1 MIANV
6 FENYWNIFLETY
18 KLDPARFLTLPGIA
32 WQAAFKKTKA
42 KLDLLA
48 DIDRLIL
55 LEIVIKVRICY
66 VIDGYAN
73 ANNKYIKNHDK
84 KEPLYLKY
92 WDVNNLFKWTISQR
106 LL

>member
-55 LEIVIKVRICY
+55 LEIVIKVIICY
-66 VIDGYAN
+66 VIDGYAST
-73 ANNKYIKNHDK
+73 NNKYIKNHDK
-84 KEPLYLKY
+84 KG
-92 WDVNNLFKWTISQR
+92 TIIS
-106 LL
+106 

>member
-32 WQAAFKKTKA
+32 WQAAFKKTKV

-66 VIDGYAN
+66 VIDRYACT
-73 ANNKYIKNHDK
+73 NNKYIKSHDK
-84 KEPLYLKY
+84 KG
-92 WDVNNLFKWTISQR
+92 TIIS
-106 LL
+106 

>member
-32 WQAAFKKTKA
+32 WQAAFKKTKV

-84 KEPLYLKY
+84 KR
-92 WDVNNLFKWTISQR
+92 TIIS
-106 LL
+106 

>member
-66 VIDGYAN
+66 VIDRYAST
-73 ANNKYIKNHDK
+73 NNKYIKSHDK
-84 KEPLYLKY
+84 K
-92 WDVNNLFKWTISQR
+92 DTIIS
-106 LL
+106 